1 MCGRFVEI
9 NHAKQQINT
18 FSGNLFIPLTNR
30 HNLWIIIICKKCSV
44 KSDHRD
50 ILRYPQ
56 TRIKNCAHGTN
67 CHHITHGK
75 NRCNG
80 SLGSQHPV
88 HGIVCTLI

>member
-44 KSDHRD
+44 TVLLYTSDAAD
-50 ILRYPQ
+50 EL
-56 TRIKNCAHGTN
+56 
-67 CHHITHGK
+67 
-75 NRCNG
+75 
-80 SLGSQHPV
+80 
-88 HGIVCTLI
+88 